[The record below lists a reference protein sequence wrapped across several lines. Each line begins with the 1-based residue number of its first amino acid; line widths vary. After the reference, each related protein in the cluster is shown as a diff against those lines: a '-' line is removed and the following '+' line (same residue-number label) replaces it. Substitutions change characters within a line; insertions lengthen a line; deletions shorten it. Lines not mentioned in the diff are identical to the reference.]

1 MHLIRRWGLLLMV
14 FAALVFG
21 AVQVP
26 ASLVVGIR
34 GDTGLYIQEYWQ
46 DGVPKYAIYNAGVD
60 TLDLSVR
67 NLAIGKRRHVPNG
80 DEIMITPPG
89 VVQGDTLTTWHLA
102 PLAVALLPAVGVP
115 DRLRSEERL
124 VGLYGPHNEAYG
136 IWADAGMRRPAIRG
150 PVPESGIVTYADLN
164 VPGKRFRDVWVVQD
178 RLWYE
183 SGEGFKLNIVLA
195 SGTGILEL
203 RRGEAWPELP
213 DVVILEAQCATLE
226 VTDSDEVIQI
236 DALGAGQDHSLHHVL
251 VSCVAPDVEQP
262 TMACVAGRLRVDPG
276 FTEEGFYRGI
286 LVRPKESTGDP
297 PAN

>member
-21 AVQVP
+21 AVQVR

-34 GDTGLYIQEYWQ
+34 GDTGLYIQEYWR
-46 DGVPKYAIYNAGVD
+46 DGVPRLAVYNTGVD
-60 TLDLSVR
+60 SLILSAVR
-67 NLAIGKRRHVPNG
+67 MARGKQRSSPARG
-80 DEIMITPPG
+80 G
-89 VVQGDTLTTWHLA
+89 AVVMSSGLVKADTLATWHLA

-115 DRLRSEERL
+115 DRLLSEERL
-124 VGLYGPHNEAYG
+124 VSLYGPHNEAYG

-164 VPGKRFRDVWVVQD
+164 VPGNRFRDVWVVQD

-262 TMACVAGRLRVDPG
+262 MMAYVAGRLRVDPG

-286 LVRPKESTGDP
+286 LVRPKEATGDP